1 VSVQP
6 KFPRFFVTTPSPCPY
21 LPGQIERKLFTEL
34 RGQGAA
40 ELHDALSQIGFRRSQ
55 SVAYRPSCV
64 ACSACVSV
72 RTLTQEFA
80 PNATQRR
87 LTRRYGDL
95 KTMAVRPWATEE
107 QFELLGR
114 YLAARH
120 AKGGMVG
127 MDEADFADMVEVSP
141 VDTYIVEYRDETGKL
156 VGACLTD
163 RQADGLSLI
172 YSFFDPALDG
182 MGTYIILDHITRAAQ
197 AGLPHVY
204 LGYWVQGAKTMEYK
218 ARFRPMERLGPAGW
232 QRLTDDEAA
241 PSLRSEGVLGADG
254 ASKF

>member
-1 VSVQP
+1 MSVQT

-21 LPGQIERKLFTEL
+21 LPGQTERKLFTEL
-34 RGQGAA
+34 RGPGAA

-55 SVAYRPSCV
+55 NVAYRPSCV

-72 RTLTQEFA
+72 RTLTQEFV

-87 LTRRYGDL
+87 LMRRYANL
-95 KTMAVRPWATEE
+95 EIAACRPWATEE
-107 QFELLGR
+107 QFDLLQR

-120 AKGGMVG
+120 ARGGMVG
-127 MDEADFADMVEVSP
+127 MDDTDFADMVEVSP
-141 VDTYIVEYRDETGKL
+141 VDSYIVEYRDEDGKL

-163 RQADGLSLI
+163 RQSDGLSLI
-172 YSFFDPALDG
+172 YSFFDPTLDG
-182 MGTYIILDHITRAAQ
+182 MGTFIILDHIGRAAQ
-197 AGLPHVY
+197 AELPHIY

-218 ARFRPMERLGPAGW
+218 ARFRPMERLSPAGW
-232 QRLTDDEAA
+232 QRLTDAEAE
-241 PSLRSEGVLGADG
+241 PSLRGQGVEGAPG

>member
-1 VSVQP
+1 MTAQT

-21 LPGQIERKLFTEL
+21 LPGQVERKLFTEL
-34 RGQGAA
+34 RGSGAA

-72 RTLTQEFA
+72 RTLTQQFV

-87 LTRRYGDL
+87 LLRRYAHL
-95 KTMAVRPWATEE
+95 KTVAVRPWATEE

-120 AKGGMVG
+120 ATGGMVG
-127 MDEADFADMVEVSP
+127 MDESDFADMVEVSP
-141 VDTYIVEYRDETGKL
+141 VDTYIVEYRDEDGTL

-182 MGTYIILDHITRAAQ
+182 MGTFIILDHILRAAE

-232 QRLTDDEAA
+232 QLLTDAEAA
-241 PSLRSEGVLGADG
+241 PSLRAQGVAGTPG

>member
-1 VSVQP
+1 VSVQT

-34 RGQGAA
+34 RGNGAS

-87 LTRRYGDL
+87 LMRRYEGF
-95 KTMAVRPWATEE
+95 KTAACRPWATEE

-127 MDEADFADMVEVSP
+127 MDEADFSDMVEVSP
-141 VDTYIVEYRDETGKL
+141 VDTYIVEYRDESGKL

-172 YSFFDPALDG
+172 YSFFDPELAG
-182 MGTYIILDHITRAAQ
+182 MGTYIILDHITRAAE

-232 QRLTDDEAA
+232 QLLTDEEAA
-241 PSLRSEGVLGADG
+241 PSLRSEGVPGADG
-254 ASKF
+254 ARKF

>member
-1 VSVQP
+1 MSVQT

-21 LPGQIERKLFTEL
+21 LPGQTERKLFTEL
-34 RGQGAA
+34 RGADAA

-72 RTLTQEFA
+72 RTLALEFV

-87 LTRRYGDL
+87 LLRRHAGL
-95 KTMAVRPWATEE
+95 TVAACRPWATEE

-120 AKGGMVG
+120 ARGGMIG

-141 VDTYIVEYRDETGKL
+141 VDTYIVEYRDESGKL

-163 RQADGLSLI
+163 RQGDGLSLI

-182 MGTYIILDHITRAAQ
+182 LGTFIILDHITRAAQ

-204 LGYWVQGAKTMEYK
+204 LGYWVQGARTMEYK

-232 QRLTDDEAA
+232 QRLSDAEAE
-241 PSLRSEGVLGADG
+241 PSLRSRGVEGAAGAR
-254 ASKF
+254 KF

>member
-1 VSVQP
+1 VSVQS
-6 KFPRFFVTTPSPCPY
+6 KFPRFFVTTPAPCPY
-21 LPGQIERKLFTEL
+21 LPGQTERKLFTEL
-34 RGQGAA
+34 RGAGAA

-87 LTRRYGDL
+87 LQRRYAHLDI
-95 KTMAVRPWATEE
+95 AAARPWATEE

-120 AKGGMVG
+120 ARGGMVG
-127 MDEADFADMVEVSP
+127 MDETDFADMVEVSP
-141 VDTYIVEYRDETGKL
+141 VDTYIVEYRDNGRL
-156 VGACLTD
+156 IGACLTD
-163 RQADGLSLI
+163 RQGDGLSMI
-172 YSFFDPALDG
+172 YSFFDPEYDG
-182 MGTYIILDHITRAAQ
+182 MGTFIILDHIARAAQ
-197 AGLPHVY
+197 ADLPHVY

-232 QRLTDDEAA
+232 QRVTEEEAA
-241 PSLRSEGVLGADG
+241 LSLRSEGVEGAPG
-254 ASKF
+254 VRKL